1 MFDEKNIF
9 GNLNREGE
17 VSSGQQDSGYL
28 EKKLQIE
35 RAYLDQLFE
44 SAQEA
49 IVLADKKGHVIRIN
63 NEFTRLFGYTKDE
76 IVGQHI
82 DRLVAPE
89 DCQEQAL
96 FITQRTAHGEKMRLE
111 TVRRRKDGRLINVSI
126 LASPIIVEGRLEA
139 IYGIYRDITE
149 QKKVIDELRNSEKR
163 FHDIALSSADW
174 IWEVDR
180 EGKYTFASGRVK
192 QLLGYSPEEII
203 GKSPFDLMTQEE
215 SQRVKEIFNRVA
227 SEKKPIVDLE
237 NWNLTKDGRKVLL
250 RTNGVP
256 ILSESG
262 ELLGYR
268 GVDKDITDRKWA
280 EEQLKKNEEKYRMI
294 FESFHDVYYRTDK
307 NGLVTEISPSVLHQ
321 AGYQPEEVIGR
332 PVTDFYLNPQ
342 DREALMNRLRE
353 NSFVNDYELTF
364 VAKNGRRIE
373 TSVNARLLLDE
384 NSQPI
389 GVEGVLRDITERKR
403 AEETIRKSEEHFR
416 NIFKES
422 PIGIELYDALGNLI
436 EANDASLKIFGI
448 ENPEEVKRLNLFLN
462 PNLPEQVRN
471 SLLKGEFA
479 RYEILYDF
487 EKIKEFNLF
496 ETSKSGSIYLDI
508 VITPIGKEGKKPSSG
523 YLVQIQDI
531 TERKV
536 TEEALQKEAV
546 KLSAMISGM
555 EEGVV
560 FADRENKIVEVNDYF
575 LKLAKRERSEVV
587 GQNLWDF
594 HTGIAAE
601 KLRTYIEDFITSS
614 NSEPIIIQRP
624 IFGLETIMRLQPIYF
639 RDRYEGIIV
648 NLVDVTELVT
658 AQRQAQTAD
667 QAKSEF
673 LANISHEIRTPMNG
687 ILGMTDL
694 VLETSLTPEQ
704 EEYITGIKK
713 SAESMMTLIND
724 LLDFSKVE
732 AKKVELESINF
743 NVHDFLYETV
753 SPFALE
759 AYKKKLDLICD
770 VPKTFSY
777 NVIGDPGRLK
787 QILVNL
793 MSNALKF
800 TNEGEVVISVDEDL
814 RTAES
819 VRLLFS
825 VRDTGIG
832 IAKDKQQLIFDAFAQ
847 ADGSMTRKFGGTGLG
862 LSISRQFVEL
872 MEGRIWVESEVDKG
886 STFSFMVELGLDKQF
901 QEEREDA
908 ETVDFK
914 NIPILIVDDNATTRK
929 IIRRML
935 TEWRAEP
942 AEAESAEEAM
952 TFIDKANRKGTPYS
966 LYLIDAYLPGMESF
980 ILQDHMK
987 HNPEMAKKAVMML
1000 ASSSLKGDALP
1011 WEKLGSPGFII
1022 KPIKQVSLLKAI
1034 QLALEKSQEE
1044 EIVEDVVKD
1053 SSRQPGSHA
1062 VTAQTNTTSIEASPA
1077 PAAAKE
1083 EAKEPDNSYRI
1094 LIAED
1099 NIVNQKVAYFMLE
1112 KQGHQVTGVRD
1123 GKEAVDAVE
1132 KSIFDVILMDIQ
1144 MPNMNG
1150 FEATA
1155 AIREKEK
1162 QTGGHIPIIAMTAH
1176 AMKGDRE
1183 MCLEAGMDDYVS
1195 KPLKANELFAK
1206 IDAVIQK
1213 FGSTQQ

>member
-1 MFDEKNIF
+1 MFDEKRIF
-9 GNLNREGE
+9 DSMKGDEGISHRHQE
-17 VSSGQQDSGYL
+17 SINL

-49 IVLADKKGHVIRIN
+49 IVLADKEGNVIRAN
-63 NEFTRLFGYTKDE
+63 SEFTRLFGYTKEE
-76 IVGQHI
+76 IMGQHI

-89 DCQEQAL
+89 DCKEQAL

-111 TVRRRKDGRLINVSI
+111 TIRRRKDGRLINVSI
-126 LASPIIVEGRLEA
+126 LCSPIFVDGRLEA

-149 QKKVIDELRNSEKR
+149 QKKIIDELKKSEKR
-163 FHDIALSSADW
+163 FHDVALSSADW
-174 IWEVDR
+174 IWEIDG

-192 QLLGYSPEEII
+192 QLLGYAPEEII
-203 GKSPFDLMTQEE
+203 GKTPFDLMLLEE
-215 SQRVKEIFNRVA
+215 AERIKKIFSQIRA
-227 SEKKPIVDLE
+227 EKRPIVDLE
-237 NWNLTKDGRKVLL
+237 NWNLTKDGKRVLL
-250 RTNGVP
+250 LTNGVP
-256 ILSESG
+256 ILNENG
-262 ELLGYR
+262 ELIGYR
-268 GVDKDITDRKWA
+268 GVDKDITDRKWT
-280 EEQLKKNEEKYRMI
+280 EEQLKRNEEKYRMI
-294 FESFHDVYYRTDK
+294 FESFHDVYYRTEK
-307 NGLVTEISPSVLHQ
+307 NGVVTDISPSVFNQ
-321 AGYQPEEVIGR
+321 AGYRPEEVIGR
-332 PVTDFYLNPQ
+332 PVTDFYRNPD
-342 DREALMNRLRE
+342 DREALMKKLRE
-353 NSFVNDYELTF
+353 EGSVNDYELSLM
-364 VAKNGRRIE
+364 AKDGRKIE
-373 TSVNARLLLDE
+373 TSVNARILFDE
-384 NSQPI
+384 NKQII
-389 GVEGVLRDITERKR
+389 GMEGVLRDITERKR
-403 AEETIRKSEEHFR
+403 AEAALRKSEGRFR
-416 NIFKES
+416 NIFTES

-436 EANDASLKIFGI
+436 EANEASLKIFGI
-448 ENPEEVKRLNLFLN
+448 QNPKEVSRLNLFQN

-471 SLLKGEFA
+471 NLLKGEFA
-479 RYEILYDF
+479 RCEILYDF
-487 EKIKEFNLF
+487 EKIKEFDLY
-496 ETSKSGSIYLDI
+496 ETSKSGSIYLDV
-508 VITPIGKEGKKPSSG
+508 VITPIGKEGQRSSFG
-523 YLVQIQDI
+523 YLVQLQDI
-531 TERKV
+531 TERKS

-555 EEGVV
+555 EEGVI
-560 FADRENKIVEVNDYF
+560 FADRENRIIEANDYF
-575 LKLAKRERSEVV
+575 LRLAKEERPEII
-587 GQNLWDF
+587 GQSLLEFN
-594 HTGIAAE
+594 TGIAADE
-601 KLRTYIEDFITSS
+601 LKALIEDFRSS
-614 NSEPIIIQRP
+614 PSSQPVIIQRP
-624 IFGLETIMRLQPIYF
+624 IFELETIIRLQPIYF
-639 RDRYEGIIV
+639 KSRYEGIIV

-658 AQRQAQTAD
+658 AQRQAQSAD

-694 VLETSLTPEQ
+694 VLETNLSPEQ

-732 AKKVELESINF
+732 ARKIELESISF

-753 SPFALE
+753 SPMALE

-770 VPKTFSY
+770 VPKSLFY

-793 MSNALKF
+793 LSNALKF
-800 TNEGEVVISVDEDL
+800 TNRGEVVVSVAEDL
-814 RTAES
+814 RTDES

-825 VRDTGIG
+825 VQDTGIG
-832 IAKDKQQLIFDAFAQ
+832 IAREKQKVIFDAFAQ

-872 MEGRIWVESEVDKG
+872 MGGKIWVESEVDKG
-886 STFSFMVELGLDKQF
+886 SEFSFTAELRLDSQSFEPRVEDEKY
-901 QEEREDA
+901 
-908 ETVDFK
+908 
-914 NIPILIVDDNATTRK
+914 NIRNISLLIVDDNAATRN
-929 IIRRML
+929 IIKRML
-935 TEWRAEP
+935 SDWQVKTM
-942 AEAESAEEAM
+942 EAESAEEAL
-952 TFIDKANRKGTPYS
+952 TIIDKASREDKFFS

-1000 ASSSLKGDALP
+1000 ASPSHKGDATP
-1011 WEKLGSPGFII
+1011 WQRLGSPGSIT
-1022 KPIKQVSLLKAI
+1022 KPIRQDSLLEV
-1034 QLALEKSQEE
+1034 LHSALERIREE
-1044 EIVEDVVKD
+1044 EAAQENQIAQGRQTEPQPTIQRVE
-1053 SSRQPGSHA
+1053 R
-1062 VTAQTNTTSIEASPA
+1062 TPA
-1077 PAAAKE
+1077 EDGLVPKTVE
-1083 EAKEPDNSYRI
+1083 KEAKEAKNSYRI

-1132 KSIFDVILMDIQ
+1132 KGIFDVILMDIQ

-1162 QTGGHIPIIAMTAH
+1162 QTGGYIPIIAMTAH

-1195 KPLKANELFAK
+1195 KPLKANELFSK
-1206 IDAVIQK
+1206 IETVVQK
-1213 FGSTQQ
+1213 FDKPQG